1 MKVKV
6 YIAPF
11 FNISAMDED
20 GFIDIKKGASVNA
33 LYKVLK
39 IPLPLRP
46 FVKCY
51 VNHKPARLRQKLKDN
66 DTVSMIGT
74 IAGG

>member
-6 YIAPF
+6 YISPF
-11 FNISAMDED
+11 FNVSAMDED
-20 GFIDIKKGASVNA
+20 GYINIKEDASVNT

-66 DTVSMIGT
+66 DTVSMIGI